1 MATTTPSELEGISPI
16 IGPGETIGTVSD
28 TISGIVDERKT
39 PIWWFAFLLIG
50 MGLLQFLLLGVGALL
65 YWGTGIW
72 GINQPVGWGFA
83 IINFVW
89 WIGIG
94 HAGTLISAVLLLFNQ
109 EWRNSINRFA
119 EAMTLF
125 AVSCAGLFPLLHTGR
140 PWVVFFMFPY
150 PSTTAMWPQFRS
162 PLMWDVFAIN
172 AYLLV
177 SLLFWYTGLIPDL
190 ATMRDRAILRARD
203 LTSGASNLRRTI
215 DTLLAYLWGFAC
227 FGWRSSAKHWLQYE
241 RAYLLLGGLSVPLVV
256 SVHSIVSLDFAVG
269 LVPGWHMTVFP
280 PYFVAGA
287 VYCGFAM
294 VLIFMIPMRKLY
306 GFENYVTMRHID
318 NMAKIM
324 LASGLF
330 VAYGYAMEMFFAWY
344 SGVDYERFMAVNR
357 LTGPYWIA
365 FWSLL
370 LFNVAIPQL
379 LWFKYFRT
387 NVFWLFGICIAINIG
402 MWLERYVIVVVSLTR
417 DFIPAAWGYYH
428 GTIWDWILYIGTFGQ
443 FIFFMALF
451 MRFLPMINA
460 FEMKHLVHSVHEREK
475 AKAALRA
482 ES

>member
-1 MATTTPSELEGISPI
+1 MATSTHSELEGISPI

-50 MGLLQFLLLGVGALL
+50 MGLLQFLLLGVGALI

-109 EWRNSINRFA
+109 DWRNSINRFA

-150 PSTTAMWPQFRS
+150 PSTTGMWPQFRS

-190 ATMRDRAILRARD
+190 ATMRDRAAMRARD
-203 LTSGASNLRRTI
+203 LMSGASNIRRNL
-215 DTLLAYLWGFAC
+215 DHLLSYVWGFAC
-227 FGWRSSAKHWLQYE
+227 FGWRGSAKHWLQYE
-241 RAYLLLGGLSVPLVV
+241 KAYLLLGGLSVPLVV

-294 VLIFMIPMRKLY
+294 VLLFMIPMRKLY
-306 GFENYVTMRHID
+306 GLENFVTMRHID
-318 NMAKIM
+318 NMAKVM

-330 VAYGYAMEMFFAWY
+330 VSYGYGMELFFGWY
-344 SGVDYERFMAVNR
+344 SAVDYEQFMVTNR
-357 LTGPYWIA
+357 LSGPYWMA
-365 FWSLL
+365 FWSLI

-379 LWFKYFRT
+379 LWFQYFRQ
-387 NVFWLFGICIAINIG
+387 NVIWLFGICIAINIG

-417 DFIPAAWGYYH
+417 DFIPAAWGHYH

-460 FEMKHLVHSVHEREK
+460 FEMKHLVHSLHERDK